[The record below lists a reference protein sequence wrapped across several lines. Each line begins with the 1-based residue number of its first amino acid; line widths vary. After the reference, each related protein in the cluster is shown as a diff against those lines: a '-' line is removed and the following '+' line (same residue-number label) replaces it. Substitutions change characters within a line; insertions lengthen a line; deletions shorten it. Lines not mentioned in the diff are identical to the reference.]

1 MMMRLQLGS
10 FGKAADQPAAVSN
23 ETVLH
28 VNAAALS
35 HRQAAQRRDDSL
47 CAKKGMRQYGV
58 AGVAVGERDA
68 AQAID
73 GDDML
78 VRENHVVQE
87 VDGFNDNRRDRC
99 GKVPVRVAG

>member
-1 MMMRLQLGS
+1 
-10 FGKAADQPAAVSN
+10 
-23 ETVLH
+23 
-28 VNAAALS
+28 
-35 HRQAAQRRDDSL
+35 
-47 CAKKGMRQYGV
+47 MRQYGV

-87 VDGFNDNRRDRC
+87 VDGLNDDRGDRC